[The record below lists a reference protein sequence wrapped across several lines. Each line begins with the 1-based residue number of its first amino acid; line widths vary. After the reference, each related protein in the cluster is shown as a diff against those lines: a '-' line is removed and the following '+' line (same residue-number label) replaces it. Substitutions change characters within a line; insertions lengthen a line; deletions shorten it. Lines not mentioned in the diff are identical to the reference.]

1 MKLHTHYVDLV
12 LEFACWG
19 PERLLS
25 TRMMS
30 PLSKIGFARLIQKT
44 GCLLLVAVAAMFFAQ
59 GVARAQDQG
68 QAAATGDYYVHVGA
82 GVDSAQCGTKA
93 NPCQSIERAIQ
104 NATTDS
110 TIHVATGVYTYRGTN
125 NPCNIYL
132 GYSAVACIVNKRV
145 TLYGGYSSDWSQRN
159 PALYPSVIDGGERV
173 QGIVVIDTETNRQS
187 IAGINMDGFTVQNGV
202 MRGASQGNDH
212 ATFAFGGGISVIYA
226 DVTLRNIRFENNR
239 AIGGSTTQTYGG
251 SAAGGGLSIRRAPS
265 PATLANLV
273 FINNTAESGRGQV
286 RGGYALGGGLF
297 TFLATV
303 NATDLEFSGNRAI
316 AGGTN
321 GSGVT
326 TDGVT
331 ADGLGGAAAFQT
343 NSQINL
349 TRVTATGNEAQG
361 GDAAT
366 RAGGAYGG
374 AFHIEGEPWNQG
386 QASRVVIRGCVL
398 RDNLVRGGNATSQQS
413 TATGGIVG
421 GGAIATAHG
430 SVETYDC
437 AILHNQ
443 AYGGNGVQ
451 QGAAGGG
458 GFYLQN
464 LVDGSSYGVMNNSII
479 ADNRVKAGT
488 GRIVGG
494 GGGGVWL
501 QGIRA
506 TMTHVTIADNL
517 LESTP
522 LLGSGIVVM
531 SFGVQSGAKPA
542 LLEYSVVANNSGEG
556 DTTVLHVTSGNTLNL
571 TRNLFAANEGMLN
584 TYDVGTV
591 NGADTTVT
599 ADNALFAGAGA
610 PNYDYR
616 ISFASPAVD
625 IAQGSTLTT
634 DYDGDARTGVPDA
647 GAQEA
652 APFSM
657 IVVPIDDAMLGVFW
671 GENPGVLRYQLSV
684 TCPSGG
690 DAPNELD
697 CGTIRDYGGDTTG
710 TRLTGLTNHQRYIVS
725 VTPVVS
731 GNVRISP
738 TTIGATPTDQFAYVP
753 YARR

>member
-1 MKLHTHYVDLV
+1 MKLHTHYVDLL
-12 LEFACWG
+12 LEFASSG
-19 PERLLS
+19 MERLPS
-25 TRMMS
+25 SRMVS
-30 PLSKIGFARLIQKT
+30 PQSKIEFARLLQKAS
-44 GCLLLVAVAAMFFAQ
+44 CLLLIAVAALILAQ
-59 GVARAQDQG
+59 GVAYAQDQG
-68 QAAATGDYYVHVGA
+68 QAASAGDYYVHVGA
-82 GVDSAQCGTKA
+82 GVDSAQCGTTA
-93 NPCQSIERAIQ
+93 YPCQSIERAIQ

-145 TLYGGYSSDWSQRN
+145 TLYGGYASDWSQRN
-159 PALYPSVIDGGERV
+159 PALYPSVIDGGDRV
-173 QGIVVIDTETNRQS
+173 QGVVVIDTETNRQS
-187 IAGINMDGFTVQNGV
+187 IAGLNMDGFTVRNGV

-212 ATFAFGGGISVIYA
+212 ATFAFGGGISTIYA
-226 DVTLRNIRFENNR
+226 NLTLRNVRFENNH
-239 AIGGSTTQTYGG
+239 AIGGGATMTYGG
-251 SAAGGGLSIRRAPS
+251 SAAGGGLSIRRTPS
-265 PATLANLV
+265 PATLENLV
-273 FINNTAESGRGQV
+273 FVNNTAESGRGLV

-303 NATDLEFSGNRAI
+303 NATDLEFTGNRAI
-316 AGGTN
+316 AGGSN

-343 NSQINL
+343 SSQINL
-349 TRVTATGNEAQG
+349 TRVAATDNEAQG
-361 GDAAT
+361 GDAVT

-386 QASRVVIRGCVL
+386 QASRVIIRDCVL
-398 RDNLVRGGNATSQQS
+398 RDNIARGGNATGQQS
-413 TATGGIVG
+413 AATGGIVG

-430 SVETYDC
+430 SVETYNC

-464 LVDGSSYGVMNNSII
+464 LVDGSSYGSMSNSII

-501 QGIRA
+501 QGTRA

-571 TRNLFAANEGMLN
+571 TRNLFAANEGLLN
-584 TYDVGTV
+584 TFDVGTV
-591 NGADTTVT
+591 NGADTTVA

-634 DYDGDARTGVPDA
+634 DYDGDTRTGVPDA

-657 IVVPIDDAMLGVFW
+657 VVVPIDDAMLGVFW

-684 TCPSGG
+684 VCPTGA
-690 DAPNELD
+690 DAPNEVN
-697 CGTIRDYGGDTTG
+697 CGATRNYGGETTG
-710 TRLTGLTNHQRYIVS
+710 ARLTGLTNHQRYVVA
-725 VTPVVS
+725 VTPIVA
-731 GNVRISP
+731 GNVRVPP
-738 TTIGATPTDQFAYVP
+738 TTTAATPTDQFTYVP
-753 YARR
+753 HARR